1 MPDLKRKLKKALS
14 RPAATFVH
22 VLGFERTKFI
32 PDRLYLRLEFKYRT
46 GRKLDLTKPETFNEK
61 LQWLKLH
68 DRRDEYTVMVDKYL
82 VRSYVGKKIGE
93 KYLVPFLGVW
103 DDPDDIDFSALP
115 DQFVLK
121 CNHNSG
127 TGMCICRDKSRID
140 EHRVRE
146 DLRRGL
152 KENFFYLGREW
163 PYKHVP
169 RKIIGEEYLTN
180 GSGEG
185 LKDYKVLCFHGEPK
199 LIELHMGRFTD
210 HQTQDFY
217 DTQWHKTSISMA
229 RVSHFKVSDSVEPKP
244 AALDEMLRLSRI
256 LAEGIPHVR
265 VDWYIVRGQLY
276 FGELTFYDG
285 SGFDVYDDPADD
297 LMIGSW
303 LTLPFE
309 LVR

>member
-32 PDRLYLRLEFKYRT
+32 PDELYLRSEFKYRT
-46 GRKLDLTKPETFNEK
+46 GRKLDLAKPETFNEK

-68 DRRDEYTVMVDKYL
+68 DRRNEYTVMVDKYL
-82 VRSYVGKKIGE
+82 VRSYVGGRIGE
-93 KYLVPFLGVW
+93 KYLVPLLGVW

-140 EHRVRE
+140 ERKVRE
-146 DLRRGL
+146 ELRRGL

-169 RKIIGEEYLTN
+169 RKIIGEKYLTD
-180 GSGEG
+180 GAGDG

-199 LIELHMGRFTD
+199 LIELHKGRFTD

-217 DTQWHKTSISMA
+217 DPQWRKTSISMA
-229 RVSHFKVSDSVEPKP
+229 RVSHFNVSDTIEPKP

-265 VDWYIVRGQLY
+265 VDWYIVGEQLY

-297 LMIGSW
+297 LLIGSW
-303 LTLPFE
+303 LTLPYE
-309 LVR
+309 KDL